1 MKETIEQLAKNPE
14 FGSQFHVPPRF
25 WEKNSE
31 IIDVLQIPF
40 NATKAM
46 QGKGYGLSDF
56 YISWLR
62 MKRSLGRITNGQL
75 NLADKLME
83 KLEEREIT
91 LMETPTMI
99 TAMYLDPRIKH
110 RLSRE
115 TNSKELAKI
124 SVEKIHLRMR
134 NVDKNS
140 NDVNAPA
147 NDTLDELNAE
157 AMDNVSN
164 QIPTTILAERESN
177 IHLSLIRESM
187 TKFDTVNPTDIKSNI
202 FDFWKERKAEF
213 PLLYDVACI
222 VHAVPA
228 GQCSVER
235 DFSSFTCVRESRR
248 CKLLPKNMTNI
259 LMIRLNQDVHEE
271 WKATR
276 ILEIQEGAE
285 I

>member
-1 MKETIEQLAKNPE
+1 
-14 FGSQFHVPPRF
+14 
-25 WEKNSE
+25 
-31 IIDVLQIPF
+31 
-40 NATKAM
+40 M
-46 QGKGYGLSDF
+46 QVKGYGLADF

-62 MKRSLGRITNGQL
+62 MKRSLGRIANGQL
-75 NLADKLME
+75 NIADKLIE
-83 KLEEREIT
+83 KMEERETT
-91 LMETPTMI
+91 LLETPTMI

-110 RLSRE
+110 RLNRE
-115 TNSKELAKI
+115 TTSKELAKI
-124 SVEKIHLRMR
+124 SVEKIHLRM
-134 NVDKNS
+134 NNLDKGPNQ
-140 NDVNAPA
+140 VNAPA

-157 AMDNVSN
+157 AMDDMSN
-164 QIPTTILAERESN
+164 ETTTLTERESN
-177 IHLSLIRESM
+177 ILLSSLRESM
-187 TKFDTVNPTDIKSNI
+187 TKYDAVNPTDIKSNV

-213 PLLYDVACI
+213 PLLYGVACI

-248 CKLLPKNMTNI
+248 CKLLPKNMSNI

-285 I
+285 M